1 MKNRLIVVLISF
13 LVLLLGACNQV
24 DNSSENENKTTSEK
38 TEEVGQSSENE
49 KTTGE
54 EDVTEEAEV
63 VEAGLNFQDYRPEVG
78 SKKTFTSDG
87 EVIFTEEIISA
98 NDEFVQTL
106 FQLSDNLTTEIYRWT
121 KDEVTLLSS
130 ESNSENPRE
139 DQLNN
144 FTPLEQ
150 LETFMANDTN
160 KQTTWKL
167 LSVDGTE
174 EVPAGAFQDVLM
186 IQKTTNE
193 VVGEETTLTRYYAP
207 KIGLIKEIYTQ
218 SGENG
223 FTATSALE
231 KVE

>member
-1 MKNRLIVVLISF
+1 MKNRLIVFLISL

-24 DNSSENENKTTSEK
+24 DNSSENENKTTSVK
-38 TEEVGQSSENE
+38 TEDIDQSSENE
-49 KTTGE
+49 ETT
-54 EDVTEEAEV
+54 DEAENSEEPGA
-63 VEAGLNFQDYRPEVG
+63 VEEGLNFQEFRPEVG

-98 NDEFVQTL
+98 NDEYVQTL
-106 FQLSDNLTTEIYRWT
+106 FQLGDNLTTEIYRWT

-130 ESNSENPRE
+130 ESNSENPRQ
-139 DQLNN
+139 DQLPN

-150 LETFMANDTN
+150 LETFMANDAN

-174 EVPAGAFQDVLM
+174 EVPAGTFQDVLM
-186 IQKTTNE
+186 IQKSTNE
-193 VVGEETTLTRYYAP
+193 VVDEETTLTRYYAP
-207 KIGLIKEIYTQ
+207 KVGLIKEIYTQ

-223 FTATSALE
+223 FTATSVLE